1 MILRPPSVFTTGEMC
16 ACTARIAFT
25 KALSDDVAVAKC
37 AAVTRAGGPVIFS
50 GIPTPRWGLP
60 YSTQIGGPS
69 LILDRK
75 DPSNIV
81 QEYCYEIAVWMFYLV
96 GGFMRQGGWGA
107 VSTSRFA
114 SSDR

>member
-60 YSTQIGGPS
+60 YSTQIGDPS
-69 LILDRK
+69 LITL
-75 DPSNIV
+75 
-81 QEYCYEIAVWMFYLV
+81 YV
-96 GGFMRQGGWGA
+96 GLYYWLYRSELQISW
-107 VSTSRFA
+107 
-114 SSDR
+114 

>member
-60 YSTQIGGPS
+60 YSTQIGCLS
-69 LILDRK
+69 LITLYYYLQDCLDEMSERAL
-75 DPSNIV
+75 
-81 QEYCYEIAVWMFYLV
+81 CCAVALLLYY
-96 GGFMRQGGWGA
+96 GFRY
-107 VSTSRFA
+107 
-114 SSDR
+114 DRVFEGL

>member
-60 YSTQIGGPS
+60 YSTQIGCPS
-69 LILDRK
+69 LIPLYSYIPPSYIPYLSIVLSSGFIRQRGYPQK
-75 DPSNIV
+75 EDPRV
-81 QEYCYEIAVWMFYLV
+81 C
-96 GGFMRQGGWGA
+96 
-107 VSTSRFA
+107 
-114 SSDR
+114 